1 MTGLPKGTAID
12 DFGTTKWRSEYRRR
26 VGGIMDTINRAGGI
40 VIWIGL
46 PITRERRADA
56 ALRRGQRRRGQEARK
71 RPGKGVY
78 LDTYGMFASDSG
90 GFTEYLPNANGGSVK
105 VRAGDGV
112 HFDTAGGDM
121 IARAVLKR

>member
-1 MTGLPKGTAID
+1 
-12 DFGTTKWRSEYRRR
+12 
-26 VGGIMDTINRAGGI
+26 MDTINRAGGI

-46 PITRERRADA
+46 PITRSPEQTRRFDVVNAVVV
-56 ALRRGQRRRGQEARK
+56 QEARK
-71 RPGKGVY
+71 RPAKAVY

-121 IARAVLKR
+121 IARAVLKQLNETYDLTSWRRRGSTAPS